1 MMGLNWGG
9 GVYPWQSAHVIATVV
24 VGFFALV
31 IFVLWESFM
40 KLKEPLMPINLF
52 TNRGWNVAT
61 IVSGVGASMFYAF
74 AVVWPRMVA
83 ELYTDSTDVMMS
95 AFIASLQSLSITIG
109 EILSGF
115 LARSIGHVKWQ
126 TTGALTIGGVL
137 FAGEHL
143 LRGLDILINSTNHS
157 GSHGDLYT
165 RHQNK
170 SCLLNG
176 LREHICGLGRRTCY
190 HRCDTHSP

>member
-9 GVYPWQSAHVIATVV
+9 SVYPWKSAHVIATVV
-24 VGFFALV
+24 AGFCALV

-83 ELYTDSTDVMMS
+83 ELYTDSTDIMTA

-126 TTGALTIGGVL
+126 TTGALTVGGIL
-137 FAGEHL
+137 FAGKHL
-143 LRGLDILINSTNHS
+143 
-157 GSHGDLYT
+157 
-165 RHQNK
+165 
-170 SCLLNG
+170 C
-176 LREHICGLGRRTCY
+176 
-190 HRCDTHSP
+190 